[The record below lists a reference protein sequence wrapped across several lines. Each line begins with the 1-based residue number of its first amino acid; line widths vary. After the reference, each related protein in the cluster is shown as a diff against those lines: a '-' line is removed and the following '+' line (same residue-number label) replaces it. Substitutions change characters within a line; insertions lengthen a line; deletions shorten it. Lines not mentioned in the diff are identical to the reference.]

1 MTKEGRAAPR
11 KAVMAIWCL
20 CFCGCGGA
28 RSASRATTDPE
39 EEDSRTTLL
48 HCENHLWLPTI
59 FRRLF
64 RRALSGFPSSIRNDH
79 LHRTDLPTVKVP
91 DTIRAFEEFIG
102 IILSAED
109 GRCTPEAAK
118 VCTEVILASAAQT
131 RDEFIVTTSALW
143 RFLFDPVEDAI
154 NTHRLGGMAQNN
166 GSALLAASLD
176 RPGDHWR
183 FQLFATPRWPA
194 L

>member
-1 MTKEGRAAPR
+1 
-11 KAVMAIWCL
+11 MAIWCL
-20 CFCGCGGA
+20 CFCGMQW
-28 RSASRATTDPE
+28 RAFGQLCDNLIPRK
-39 EEDSRTTLL
+39 EDSLNNPASLREPPMVTHDFSAPIPAGTLRISVI
-48 HCENHLWLPTI
+48 C
-59 FRRLF
+59 
-64 RRALSGFPSSIRNDH
+64 NDH
-79 LHRTDLPTVKVP
+79 LHRTDLLMVKVP

-118 VCTEVILASAAQT
+118 VCTEVTVSAAQT
-131 RDEFIVTTSALW
+131 CDEFIVTTSALW
-143 RFLFDPVEDAI
+143 RFLFDPVEYAI

-176 RPGDHWR
+176 LPGDHWH
-183 FQLFATPRWPA
+183 FQLFAMPRWPA